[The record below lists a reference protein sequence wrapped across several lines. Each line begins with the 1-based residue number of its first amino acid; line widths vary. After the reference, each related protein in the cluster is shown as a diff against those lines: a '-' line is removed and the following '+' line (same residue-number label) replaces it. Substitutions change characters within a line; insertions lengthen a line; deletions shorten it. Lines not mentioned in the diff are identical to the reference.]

1 MKKSEYRFTNKQ
13 YAKEGIVSFILGVLS
28 VICLVTG
35 LMRSFEARGNGDSIV
50 GLLGMG
56 AILMSLIG
64 IIFGV
69 KSFKDEDKFYTF
81 SKWGIFICGI
91 ILAVMIFILI
101 GGLI

>member
-1 MKKSEYRFTNKQ
+1 MRNKEYRFTNKR
-13 YAKEGIVSFILGVLS
+13 YAKEGIISSVLGILS

-35 LMRSFEARGNGDSIV
+35 IVRSFELRGNGDSIV

-56 AILMSLIG
+56 ALLMSFVGL
-64 IIFGV
+64 IFGI

-81 SKWGIFICGI
+81 SKLGVCVCGI
-91 ILAVMIFILI
+91 ILISMLCILF